1 MSTDLV
7 RKLRV
12 MGQNYHSTMTVFEVA
27 ADEIERLQVLELGL
41 TIEKNALITKVER
54 LHKRVKELE
63 ALEAVKPG
71 ILV

>member
-12 MGQNYHSTMTVFEVA
+12 MGQNYHSTVTVFEVA
-27 ADEIERLQVLELGL
+27 ADEIERIQVLELGL